1 MCIRDSDNGSGITHV
16 LPQVMGV
23 EAAGEVVEAAPGSG
37 LRPGMKAVLFSEAF
51 CGKCRYCLAGDQP
64 LCENV
69 KIMGEHRH
77 GGFADYIAMPSRC
90 FFPLPDDTDLVAAGA
105 LMTGHLTAWRMLFGK
120 RAPVS
125 YTHLDVYKRQV
136 LEQRGVDGVVWR
148 DFPDPVPAAGE
159 SVLKVAAAS
168 VNRVDL
174 YMRDNGSGITHVLPQ
189 VMGVEAAGEVVEAA
203 PGSGLRPGM
212 KAVLFS
218 EAFCGKCRYCLA
230 GDQPLCENV
239 KIMGEHR
246 HGGFADYIAMPSR
259 CFFPLPDDTDLVA
272 AGALMTGH
280 LTAWRMLFG
289 KRALQPGESVMIV
302 GIGGGVAVACLQL
315 AKLVGARVFVTSSSD
330 EKLARAAALGADGGV
345 NYRRDQVSAAIQQMS
360 GGGVD
365 MVIDSVGEASWGQS
379 LRSLRRGG
387 RLVTCGATT
396 GSNPPAD
403 LQRVFIRQLEIY
415 GSTGGSVGEFR
426 QLLDVFNRG
435 LVKPVIDC
443 SFKMSDAPSALA
455 RLASGAQ
462 FGKVSLVA

>member
-1 MCIRDSDNGSGITHV
+1 MKAAVLERRGPDGVSWRDFPDPTPAAGESLLKVAASSVNRVDLYMRDNGGGITHT

-23 EAAGEVVEAAPGSG
+23 EAAGEIVEAAPGSG
-37 LRPGMKAVLFSEAF
+37 LKPGMKAVLFSEAF
-51 CGKCRYCLAGDQP
+51 CGRCRYCLAGDQP

-69 KIMGEHRH
+69 KIMGEHRN
-77 GGFADYIAMPSRC
+77 GGFADYIAMPSAC
-90 FFPLPDDTDLVAAGA
+90 FFPLPDDA
-105 LMTGHLTAWRMLFGK
+105 
-120 RAPVS
+120 
-125 YTHLDVYKRQV
+125 
-136 LEQRGVDGVVWR
+136 
-148 DFPDPVPAAGE
+148 
-159 SVLKVAAAS
+159 
-168 VNRVDL
+168 
-174 YMRDNGSGITHVLPQ
+174 
-189 VMGVEAAGEVVEAA
+189 
-203 PGSGLRPGM
+203 
-212 KAVLFS
+212 
-218 EAFCGKCRYCLA
+218 
-230 GDQPLCENV
+230 
-239 KIMGEHR
+239 
-246 HGGFADYIAMPSR
+246 
-259 CFFPLPDDTDLVA
+259 DLVA

-330 EKLARAAALGADGGV
+330 AKIARALAMGADGGV
-345 NYRRDQVSAAIQQMS
+345 NYRNDKVSAAVQQMS

-365 MVIDSVGEASWGQS
+365 MVIDSVGEASWGES

-415 GSTGGSVGEFR
+415 GSTGGSIAEFR
-426 QLLDVFNRG
+426 QVLDVFNRG
-435 LVKPVIDC
+435 LVRPVIDS
-443 SFKMSDAPSALA
+443 SFRMADAPAALA